1 MIQEARKDEKDTG
14 GMLFFNSATLT
25 DDLISKVFE
34 SVKTR
39 EEGHINFIEFKNLC
53 EKLGIIDSPTV
64 KTQQLMHILL
74 SQWIGSVEVED
85 PVLIFSSVW
94 RRLVGKY
101 GTEDVMFP
109 KEFLLLGGAPGA
121 GKGTC
126 SPFITRAR
134 GYTSDP
140 IVMSD
145 LLNSPQAKRIKV

>member
-1 MIQEARKDEKDTG
+1 MIEEAKSDEKKSGSTT
-14 GMLFFNSATLT
+14 FFNSTPLT
-25 DDLISKVFE
+25 DELIERVFE

-39 EEGHINFIEFKNLC
+39 KEGHINFAEFKNLC
-53 EKLGIIDSPTV
+53 EKLGIIDSSTA
-64 KTQQLMHILL
+64 KTQQLMHDLL

-85 PVLIFSSVW
+85 PNIIFSSTW

-101 GTEDVMFP
+101 GTEDLTFP
-109 KEFLLLGGAPGA
+109 REFLLLGGAPGA

-134 GYTSDP
+134 GYTTSP